1 MIFDKEAFK
10 ISVIQKRKED
20 NQSMDV
26 ACKLIGISKATLSRI
41 ENGGM
46 PDTNTF
52 ILISNW
58 LKTDLSKFI
67 LVK

>member
-1 MIFDKEAFK
+1 MIFDKETFK
-10 ISVIQKRKED
+10 NSVIQKRKED
-20 NQSMDV
+20 KQSMDV

-52 ILISNW
+52 ILITNW
-58 LKTDLSKFI
+58 LNIDFSKFI